1 MKIKYLVIIFTV
13 YTLTSCH
20 FFGQDARM
28 TLAWYNREMILPS
41 GLTCKMMGKDT
52 VCTFQ
57 TKKWKIFTYIDTIGC
72 STCNFRAL
80 DWKRIIHEADSIT
93 SNVTFIFYAHL
104 KNYEEFEVYTG
115 INRFNYPIF
124 YDYEGKCD
132 RQNHLPDDV
141 FYQTF
146 LLDENNKVQ
155 LIGKPIPDSKLWEL
169 YKKIITQ

>member
-1 MKIKYLVIIFTV
+1 MIYATKHILIEILV
-13 YTLTSCH
+13 
-20 FFGQDARM
+20 R
-28 TLAWYNREMILPS
+28 LP
-41 GLTCKMMGKDT
+41 CT

-141 FYQTF
+141 TI
-146 LLDENNKVQ
+146 N
-155 LIGKPIPDSKLWEL
+155 
-169 YKKIITQ
+169 

>member
-1 MKIKYLVIIFTV
+1 MRAAG
-13 YTLTSCH
+13 H
-20 FFGQDARM
+20 FRFVLQSSAEPWARCRRQ
-28 TLAWYNREMILPS
+28 L
-41 GLTCKMMGKDT
+41 
-52 VCTFQ
+52 
-57 TKKWKIFTYIDTIGC
+57 
-72 STCNFRAL
+72 
-80 DWKRIIHEADSIT
+80 
-93 SNVTFIFYAHL
+93 TFIFYAHL

>member
-1 MKIKYLVIIFTV
+1 MIYATKHILIEILVRLPWKLGEFLKYFVLLPYLGWEISPV
-13 YTLTSCH
+13 
-20 FFGQDARM
+20 
-28 TLAWYNREMILPS
+28 LASKPYLRGN
-41 GLTCKMMGKDT
+41 
-52 VCTFQ
+52 

>member
-1 MKIKYLVIIFTV
+1 
-13 YTLTSCH
+13 
-20 FFGQDARM
+20 M

-41 GLTCKMMGKDT
+41 GLTCKIMGKDT

-146 LLDENNKVQ
+146 LLDENNKVILAGNPLFNPRIEALLFQ
-155 LIGKPIPDSKLWEL
+155 KLKAM
-169 YKKIITQ
+169 KKKNSI

>member
-1 MKIKYLVIIFTV
+1 MPWTYCLQQRPITSKERWKLFG
-13 YTLTSCH
+13 TLSKKSA
-20 FFGQDARM
+20 G
-28 TLAWYNREMILPS
+28 YPILRIYRWN
-41 GLTCKMMGKDT
+41 GLFKGRL
-52 VCTFQ
+52 
-57 TKKWKIFTYIDTIGC
+57 FTYIDTIGC

>member
-1 MKIKYLVIIFTV
+1 MIYSTKHILIEILV
-13 YTLTSCH
+13 
-20 FFGQDARM
+20 R
-28 TLAWYNREMILPS
+28 LP
-41 GLTCKMMGKDT
+41 CT